1 MPTFVE
7 LVARGYTDRILLGC
21 DAVANL
27 DWFPPELLAQLLP
40 KWTHTH
46 LFDEI
51 LPAAREQGVS
61 DEQIAVMLDENP
73 KAWLTA

>member
-7 LVARGYTDRILLGC
+7 LVKRGYTDRIQLGC

-27 DWFPPELLAQLLP
+27 DWFPPELVTQMLP
-40 KWTHTH
+40 KWTSVH
-46 LFDEI
+46 LFDDI
-51 LPAAREQGVS
+51 LPAAREQGVT

>member
-1 MPTFVE
+1 MIAWS
-7 LVARGYTDRILLGC
+7 LDACLGC

-27 DWFPPELLAQLLP
+27 DWFPPELVAQLAP

-51 LPAAREQGVS
+51 LPAAREQGVT
-61 DEQIAVMLDENP
+61 DEQIRVMLEDNP

>member
-1 MPTFVE
+1 V
-7 LVARGYTDRILLGC
+7 
-21 DAVANL
+21 
-27 DWFPPELLAQLLP
+27 
-40 KWTHTH
+40 H
-46 LFDEI
+46 LFDDI